1 MGNRIVTFEPGEWYH
16 CFTRGVDKRQI
27 FLSVAD
33 YERYL
38 MLLYACNSTEPIHVS
53 NMGTRHQGPALT
65 KVLACERGHPLVD
78 IGAYCLMPNHSHLL
92 LREVIDGG
100 VSLFMQKVGTGY
112 TMFFNKKYERIGTL
126 FSSRF
131 KALHIGTDQY
141 LQRAANYIHANAA
154 ELYEPRWKDGIV
166 QDRKKLKEKLLAYQ
180 FSSLL
185 DYEYENVARP
195 HKSIINVV
203 ALSEVLDQALSFE
216 TLMEEAEIYCR
227 SNKGDLKGY

>member
-1 MGNRIVTFEPGEWYH
+1 
-16 CFTRGVDKRQI
+16 
-27 FLSVAD
+27 
-33 YERYL
+33 
-38 MLLYACNSTEPIHVS
+38 
-53 NMGTRHQGPALT
+53 
-65 KVLACERGHPLVD
+65 
-78 IGAYCLMPNHSHLL
+78 LL

-154 ELYEPRWKDGIV
+154 ELYEPRWKDGII